1 MVHMDIVYI
10 SLRSGDFRQMIIL
23 FTDGHRILW
32 REDKCHYG
40 SEYQAYKEQVNYSTI
55 YRSVYP
61 VHVNDS
67 FLFILS
73 TSHPEQ
79 GSQIVLLSLLH
90 QLP

>member
-1 MVHMDIVYI
+1 
-10 SLRSGDFRQMIIL
+10 
-23 FTDGHRILW
+23 
-32 REDKCHYG
+32 
-40 SEYQAYKEQVNYSTI
+40 VNYSTI

-79 GSQIVLLSLLH
+79 GFQIVLLSLLH